1 MTDMTESTLRYGE
14 AQAPGRVEDV
24 HLLTGRGRFSVD
36 ASRPGQAYGV
46 FLRTP
51 HAHAEFAA
59 VDTAAARAMPGVLGV
74 FTAADMRALG
84 SIPCAP
90 PPAGRNGSE
99 AVKPPRPVLAQGR
112 VRHAGEPVALVVA
125 ESEALAMD
133 AAERISVDYRTLPAV
148 TGVEAAVA
156 AGAPILWTETPSN
169 VALDYEAGDAAAVDA
184 TFAAAR
190 HVVRLR
196 VLNNRLAVCT
206 MEPRAALAEFDAA
219 TGRYTLTAGS
229 QGVGGMCDTL
239 ATAILRVEPDR
250 LRVVSGD
257 VGGGFGMKTQPYP
270 EYPALLHAARTL
282 GRPVK
287 WTATRS
293 ESFLTDNQ
301 ARDGVIDAA
310 LALDGDCRFLAMKVE
325 ALANMGAYLS
335 AAGLGI
341 ATRNMAW
348 CMAGVYGTPAIHL
361 GVRCVFTNTAPI
373 GPYRGAGR
381 PEASYIIERIV
392 DQAAAELGIDR
403 IELRRRNLIRPAA
416 MPYRTPVAQTYD
428 SGDFETILDAA
439 LDLADWNGFA
449 RRRADAAR
457 AGLLRGIGVACFI
470 EHAGARLSESARLR
484 FGADGIVAVYSAA
497 QSQGQGHFTSFAQV
511 VAERLG
517 IPCAQVRIVE
527 GDSDRVPPGGQTT
540 GSRSMAV
547 CGGAMMAACDQAIE
561 TGKAIAAHML
571 EASVRDVVYE
581 GGRFRIAGTDRA
593 LTLQEV
599 AAAVGADASAG
610 EWPDGVPRSLDT
622 DLDYEADAPTFPN
635 GCHVC
640 EVEIDPETGAVRLQR
655 YVGVDDVGRV
665 INPMIVDGQMHGGVA
680 QGAGQALGEHCLYD
694 DAGQLLSGSFMDYAL
709 PRAKDLPS
717 FGFAY
722 HPVPCRT
729 NVLGVKGAGE
739 SGTIGAIPAVA
750 NAIMD
755 ALRQAGVSAF
765 DMPATPVRIW
775 AMLREAARVA
785 T

>member
-74 FTAADMRALG
+74 FTEADMRALG

-125 ESEALAMD
+125 ESEALAKD
-133 AAERISVDYRTLPAV
+133 AAERIAVDYRTLPAV

-156 AGAPILWTETPSN
+156 AGAPVLWTETLSN

-184 TFAAAR
+184 AFAVAR

-229 QGVGGMCDTL
+229 QGVGGMRDTL

-310 LALDGDCRFLAMKVE
+310 LALDGDYRFLAMRVE

-348 CMAGVYGTPAIHL
+348 CMAGVYRTPAIHL